1 MGKPD
6 TSDERAFEER
16 SKALFDASAAEL
28 DAATRS
34 RLTRAR
40 VRALEELESSRAARW
55 PGIWKSPLLP
65 AGAVAAAVLA
75 ALLVV
80 SQRSPEP
87 PPVEVAALG
96 DLELLLGEEDLELI
110 EELEFYAWLEEQPE
124 FDAGAAAGDGVG

>member
-1 MGKPD
+1 MSERD
-6 TSDERAFEER
+6 SRDERAFEER
-16 SKALFDASAAEL
+16 SKALFDASVGEL

-40 VRALEELESSRAARW
+40 GRALEELATSSAARW
-55 PGIWKSPLLP
+55 PGVWKSPLLP

-80 SQRSPEP
+80 TLRSTDPQ
-87 PPVEVAALG
+87 PVEVAALA
-96 DLELLLGEEDLELI
+96 DLELLLGEEDLEMI

-124 FDAGAAAGDGVG
+124 FEAGAATGDGVG